1 MERPFAITLTPGSS
15 RANHTGAWRTE
26 RPVYVRNLPPCNDAC
41 PAGENVQQWLYHA
54 EEGDQ
59 EAYENAWRQ
68 IMADNPFPAIMGRV
82 CYRPCETACNRGQL
96 DEAVGINSVERFLG
110 DEAINRGWKLPVAAA
125 PTGKRV
131 LVVGAGPSGLSA
143 AYHLTRLGHSVTIK
157 DAGAEP
163 GGMMR
168 YGIPKYRL
176 PRDILDAEIGR
187 VLDMGVTLELN
198 TLVTDILAELT
209 EAAGGHAGA
218 GGGFEA
224 AFVAVGAHIGK
235 RAYIPAG
242 DSAKIMDAVSLLH
255 RVEDGSPPMLGRR
268 VAVYGGG
275 NTAMD
280 AARTARRLG
289 AAEAVVVYR
298 RTRDRMPAHDIEVE
312 EALEEG
318 VTMRWLSTV
327 AHADD
332 GKLVIEKMRLD
343 ETGFP
348 QPTGEFEELAA
359 DCLVLALGQDADLAV
374 LDGVPGVTFSGGT
387 VDVGADLMTGHQGI
401 FAGGDMVP
409 AERTVTVAIGHGKK
423 AARNIDAWLR
433 GARLEPAPR
442 PALAGYGG
450 LNTWYYADAP
460 ATVRPR
466 LAAARRTGTF
476 DEVTGGLDEST
487 ALFEARRCM
496 SCGNCF
502 GCDNCY
508 GACPDNAVIKTGPG
522 GPGDYEIDYDYCKG
536 CGICAAECPC
546 GAIAMVPEEP

>member
-1 MERPFAITLTPGSS
+1 MDKPFAITLDAGSS

-26 RPVYVRNLPPCNDAC
+26 RPVYVHNLPPCNNAC
-41 PAGENVQQWLYHA
+41 PAGENIQQWLYHA
-54 EEGDQ
+54 EEGGRD
-59 EAYENAWRQ
+59 AYEAAWRQ

-110 DEAINRGWKLPVAAA
+110 DEAIRQGLAEAPVAAA

-176 PRDILDAEIGR
+176 PRDILDAEIDRDPRHGR
-187 VLDMGVTLELN
+187 HARAQHHRHRHPGR
-198 TLVTDILAELT
+198 AHRSRRRPR
-209 EAAGGHAGA
+209 GGR
-218 GGGFEA
+218 GGFDA

-242 DSAKIMDAVSLLH
+242 DSARIMDAVSLLH
-255 RVEDGSPPMLGRR
+255 RLEDGTPPMLGRR

-332 GKLVIEKMRLD
+332 GKLRDRED
-343 ETGFP
+343 
-348 QPTGEFEELAA
+348 
-359 DCLVLALGQDADLAV
+359 
-374 LDGVPGVTFSGGT
+374 
-387 VDVGADLMTGHQGI
+387 
-401 FAGGDMVP
+401 
-409 AERTVTVAIGHGKK
+409 
-423 AARNIDAWLR
+423 
-433 GARLEPAPR
+433 
-442 PALAGYGG
+442 
-450 LNTWYYADAP
+450 
-460 ATVRPR
+460 
-466 LAAARRTGTF
+466 AARRHRVPAADRRVRGAG
-476 DEVTGGLDEST
+476 GGLPG
-487 ALFEARRCM
+487 ARARPGRRPGRARRRARRDVLRRAP
-496 SCGNCF
+496 STS
-502 GCDNCY
+502 
-508 GACPDNAVIKTGPG
+508 ART
-522 GPGDYEIDYDYCKG
+522 
-536 CGICAAECPC
+536 
-546 GAIAMVPEEP
+546 

>member
-1 MERPFAITLTPGSS
+1 MDKPFAITLDVGSS

-26 RPVYVRNLPPCNDAC
+26 RPVYVNQLPPCNSAC
-41 PAGENVQQWLYHA
+41 PAGENIQQWLYDA
-54 EEGDQ
+54 EEGSY
-59 EAYENAWRQ
+59 EAAWRQ
-68 IMADNPFPAIMGRV
+68 IVQDNPFPAIMGRV
-82 CYRPCETACNRGQL
+82 CYRPCETACNRAQL
-96 DEAVGINSVERFLG
+96 DSAVGINSVERFLG
-110 DEAINRGWKLPVAAA
+110 DEALRQGWQVPVDAA

-143 AYHLTRLGHSVTIK
+143 AYHLTRLGHAVTIK
-157 DAGAEP
+157 DAGAAP

-176 PRDILDAEIGR
+176 PRDILDAEVNRI
-187 VLDMGVTLELN
+187 LDLGVTLELN
-198 TLVTDILAELT
+198 TKVTDIQAEL
-209 EAAGGHAGA
+209 AAGGS
-218 GGGFEA
+218 GGVVPPGKHVGFDA
-224 AFVAVGAHIGK
+224 AFVAVGAHIGR

-242 DSAKIMDAVSLLH
+242 DSARIMDAVSMLH
-255 RVEDGSPPMLGRR
+255 GMEDGEQPMLGRR

-289 AAEAVVVYR
+289 ASEAVVVYR
-298 RTRDRMPAHDIEVE
+298 RTREKMPAHDIEVE

-327 AHADD
+327 AQAGE
-332 GKLVIEKMRLD
+332 GKLVIEKMKLD

-348 QPTGEFEELAA
+348 QPTGEFEELEA
-359 DCLVLALGQDADLAV
+359 DCLVLALGQNADLSV
-374 LDGVPGVTFSGGT
+374 LQDVPGVTFSDH
-387 VDVGADLMTGHQGI
+387 VVEVGPDLMTGHPGI

-409 AERTVTVAIGHGKK
+409 SERTVTVAIGHGKK
-423 AARNIDAWLR
+423 AARSIDAYLR
-433 GARLEPAPR
+433 GTGSPAAGQHA
-442 PALAGYGG
+442 PASFGA

-466 LAAARRTGTF
+466 LETARRIGTF

-508 GACPDNAVIKTGPG
+508 GVCPDNAIIKL
-522 GPGDYEIDYDYCKG
+522 GDGSYEIDYDYCKG
-536 CGICAAECPC
+536 CGLCAAECPC
-546 GAIAMVPEEP
+546 GAIEMEPEPS

>member
-1 MERPFAITLTPGSS
+1 
-15 RANHTGAWRTE
+15 
-26 RPVYVRNLPPCNDAC
+26 
-41 PAGENVQQWLYHA
+41 
-54 EEGDQ
+54 
-59 EAYENAWRQ
+59 
-68 IMADNPFPAIMGRV
+68 MADNPFPAIMGRV
-82 CYRPCETACNRGQL
+82 CYRPCETACNRAQL
-96 DEAVGINSVERFLG
+96 DEPVGINSVERYLG
-110 DEAINRGWKLPVAAA
+110 DQAIKQGWRVFAGETPVAAA
-125 PTGKRV
+125 RTGDGGRGV

-143 AYHLTRLGHSVTIK
+143 AYHLTRLGYAVTVK
-157 DAGAEP
+157 DAGNQP

-176 PRDILDAEIGR
+176 PREIVDAEIDR
-187 VLDMGVTLELN
+187 ILTMGVTLELN
-198 TLVTDILAELT
+198 TTVTDILAELT
-209 EAAGGHAGA
+209 EAAGGRAGKE
-218 GGGFEA
+218 GFDA

-242 DSAKIMDAVSLLH
+242 DSAKIMDAVSMLH
-255 RVEDGSPPMLGRR
+255 RVEDGTPPMLGRR

-318 VTMRWLSTV
+318 VTIRWLSTV
-327 AHADD
+327 AHADE
-332 GKLVIEKMRLD
+332 GTLTIEKMRLD
-343 ETGFP
+343 DAGYP

-387 VDVGADLMTGHQGI
+387 VDVGQDLMTGHPGI

-409 AERTVTVAIGHGKK
+409 ADRTVTVAVGHGKK
-423 AARNIDAWLR
+423 AARAIDAWLR
-433 GARLEPAPR
+433 EASSAAPARHP
-442 PALAGYGG
+442 LAGYEG
-450 LNTWYYADAP
+450 LNTWYYTDAP
-460 ATVRPR
+460 VTVRPT
-466 LAAARRTGTF
+466 LQAARRVSTF
-476 DEVTGGLDEST
+476 DEVTGGLDASS

-508 GACPDNAVIKTGPG
+508 GACPDNAVIKVDAGH
-522 GPGDYEIDYDYCKG
+522 YVIDYDYCKG

-546 GAIAMVPEEP
+546 GSIAMVQEDGCL